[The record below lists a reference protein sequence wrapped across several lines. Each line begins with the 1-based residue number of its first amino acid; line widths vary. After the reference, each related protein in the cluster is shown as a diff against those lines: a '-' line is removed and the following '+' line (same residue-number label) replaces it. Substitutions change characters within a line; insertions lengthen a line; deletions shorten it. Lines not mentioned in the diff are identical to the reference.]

1 MARKPAK
8 RRTDAAEDTED
19 AANRPSSRPVWTGN
33 MRLALVS
40 VPVKLYAAV
49 KSGARIQFH
58 QVHEPSRRRIRY
70 QKIVPGVGP
79 VVPGA
84 APPVTWAHY

>member
-40 VPVKLYAAV
+40 VPVKLYAA
-49 KSGARIQFH
+49 
-58 QVHEPSRRRIRY
+58 
-70 QKIVPGVGP
+70 
-79 VVPGA
+79 
-84 APPVTWAHY
+84 